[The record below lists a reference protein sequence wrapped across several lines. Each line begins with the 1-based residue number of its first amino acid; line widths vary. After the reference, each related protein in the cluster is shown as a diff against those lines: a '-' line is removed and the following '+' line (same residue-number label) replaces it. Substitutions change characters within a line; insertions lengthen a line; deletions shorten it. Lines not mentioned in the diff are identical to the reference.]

1 MGAVSDFTASPFVQI
16 ALVLL
21 LSLLMGLEREEHKL
35 RPGKYVAAGVRTF
48 VLIAL
53 FGYTLVLLSPDSMV
67 PFTAGLLAV
76 TAFLIAS
83 YYYKQ
88 RDGTYGFTSELAA
101 LVAFV
106 MGALVARNEYWIA
119 VTLAVADVLLLSAKR
134 PLQGLAARLDRG
146 ELVTFVRFLLLT
158 AVILPI
164 VPNQE
169 YTQFRLNPH
178 QTWLVVVAVSALSYG
193 SYLLQRFLRAG
204 DSALLTAVLGGA
216 YSSTLTTISLS
227 RSSAGKSQPR
237 RYAGAIVAASAVMYV
252 RLGILIYVF
261 NPMLG
266 THVLPVFLVL
276 AAATGGAA
284 SFILR
289 SERQPEPPQAP
300 GAEIG
305 QNPLELQTAFVFAAL
320 FLVLTV
326 VTRLVV
332 QYLGSGGVY
341 ALAAVTGVTDVD
353 PFVMGLTQS
362 AGAATPLPAAAVA
375 VAIAAASNNIA
386 KGIYAMSVAG
396 PAVGRPVLLAIGASG
411 VVGVAGMAL
420 HVLR

>member
-1 MGAVSDFTASPFVQI
+1 MDTVREIASSSFVQI

-35 RPGKYVAAGVRTF
+35 QPGKYIAAGVRTF

-83 YYYKQ
+83 YLHKQ

-101 LVAFV
+101 LVAFA
-106 MGALVARNEYWIA
+106 MGALVARSEYWIA

-134 PLQGLAARLDRG
+134 PLQGLATRLDRG

-169 YTQFRLNPH
+169 FTQFRLNPQ
-178 QTWLVVVAVSALSYG
+178 QTWLVVVAVSAISYA

-216 YSSTLTTISLS
+216 YSSTVTTISLS
-227 RSSAGKSQPR
+227 RRSVGTDQPR

-252 RLGILIYVF
+252 RLGVLIYVF
-261 NPMLG
+261 NPVLG
-266 THVLPVFLVL
+266 MHTLPVLLLL
-276 AAATGGAA
+276 AAATGSAA
-284 SFILR
+284 FFILR
-289 SERQPEPPQAP
+289 SERQPEAPTAP
-300 GAEIG
+300 GADIG
-305 QNPLELQTAFVFAAL
+305 QNPLELQTAFLFAAV

-326 VTRLVV
+326 ITRLVV

-341 ALAAVTGVTDVD
+341 ALAAVMGVTDVD

-362 AGAATPLPAAAVA
+362 AQAGTPLSAAAMA

-386 KGIYAMSVAG
+386 KGIYAVSVAG
-396 PAVGRPVLLAIGASG
+396 AAVGRPALMALAASG
-411 VVGVAGMAL
+411 VLGVAGMAL
-420 HVLR
+420 HTVR

>member
-1 MGAVSDFTASPFVQI
+1 MDTFNELTSSSFVQV

-35 RPGKYVAAGVRTF
+35 QPGKYIAAGVRTF

-53 FGYTLVLLSPDSMV
+53 LGYTLVRLSPNDVV

-101 LVAFV
+101 LLAFV
-106 MGALVARNEYWIA
+106 VGALVARNEYWIA

-134 PLQGLAARLDRG
+134 PLQGLATRLDRG

-169 YTQFRLNPH
+169 FTQFRLNPQH
-178 QTWLVVVAVSALSYG
+178 TWLVVVAVSAISYG
-193 SYLLQRFLRAG
+193 SYLLQRFLRSG

-216 YSSTLTTISLS
+216 YSSTLTTITLS
-227 RSSAGKSQPR
+227 RRSLGTDQPH

-252 RLGILIYVF
+252 RLGVLIYVF
-261 NPMLG
+261 NPVLG
-266 THVLPVFLVL
+266 AYVLPVLLLF

-284 SFILR
+284 LLILR
-289 SERQPEPPQAP
+289 RERQPDSPQAP
-300 GAEIG
+300 GADIG
-305 QNPLELQTAFVFAAL
+305 PNPLELQTAFLFAAV
-320 FLVLTV
+320 FLVLSV
-326 VTRLVV
+326 VTRLAV
-332 QYLGSGGVY
+332 QYLGNSGVY
-341 ALAAVTGVTDVD
+341 ALAAVMGVTDVD

-362 AGAATPLPAAAVA
+362 AGTGTPLSAAALA

-386 KGIYAMSVAG
+386 KGIYALSVAG
-396 PAVGRPVLLAIGASG
+396 SAVGRPALVVLAISG
-411 VVGVAGMAL
+411 LLCIAGMAL
-420 HVLR
+420 HTLR